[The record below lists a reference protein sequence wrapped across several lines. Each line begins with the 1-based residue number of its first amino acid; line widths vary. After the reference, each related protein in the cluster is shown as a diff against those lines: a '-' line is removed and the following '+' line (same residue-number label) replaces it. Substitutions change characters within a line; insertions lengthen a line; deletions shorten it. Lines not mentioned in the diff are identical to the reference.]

1 MALSGWLS
9 THGYLAVAVICLL
22 SAMDVPVPA
31 TLCLILAG
39 AASAHGPLGA
49 TLDLGWVIAIG
60 TLAQVLGSLMLFW
73 GGRSTGWWLL
83 ARLCSVTLNAERCI
97 FRSAG
102 FFYRHG
108 PKTLVFARFV
118 PGLSSIAS
126 PLAGSLHM
134 RVRRFLALDAV
145 GAAGFVAAYAG
156 LGWLLHGAIGRVVR
170 AVMLMGNAAMAL
182 VLVLIAGYA
191 GLLLAASV
199 RNRKYRSVARITALE
214 LQERLENPDPERPVV
229 IADVRSHGYYDPNA
243 VRIQSSIRI
252 EPSRLPV
259 ELDALKETLAVECD
273 VYVYCSCAQ
282 EATSARIAHLLIERG
297 NKVAVI
303 TGGMRSWIRAGCP
316 TEPVPEH
323 DVEHLPRFG

>member
-1 MALSGWLS
+1 MVLSVWLS
-9 THGYLAVAVICLL
+9 AHGLLAVAVICLL
-22 SAMDVPVPA
+22 SALDVPAPA
-31 TLCLILAG
+31 TVSLLLAG
-39 AASAHGPLGA
+39 AASAHGTLPL
-49 TLDLGWVIAIG
+49 WQVIAVG
-60 TLAQVLGSLMLFW
+60 TVAQIAGSLLLFL
-73 GGRSTGWWLL
+73 GGRYTGWWLL

-97 FRSAG
+97 FRWAE

-108 PKTLVFARFV
+108 SKTLTFARFV

-134 RVRRFLALDAV
+134 RVRRFLALD
-145 GAAGFVAAYAG
+145 GAGSLLFVAVYAG
-156 LGWLLHGAIGRVVR
+156 LGWLMSGAIQRVI
-170 AVMLMGNAAMAL
+170 AEVMLLGNMATVL
-182 VLVLIAGYA
+182 VLVLIVGYA
-191 GLLLAASV
+191 ALVGIAAV
-199 RNRKYRSVARITALE
+199 RNRKYRGVARISALE
-214 LQERLENPDPERPVV
+214 LRERLENPDPERPVV
-229 IADVRSHGYYDPNA
+229 IADVRSHGYYDPNS

-273 VYVYCSCAQ
+273 VYVYCSCAK

-303 TGGMRSWIRAGCP
+303 EGGMRSWIRAGCP

-323 DVEHLPRFG
+323 DVEHLPRFQ